1 MLLTNV
7 QDWASLVVGGKALT
21 CNAGDAGLIPGL
33 GRSHGEGNGNPA
45 QYLAWEIPRREEPGR
60 LRPWGCKSQTQFSN

>member
-33 GRSHGEGNGNPA
+33 GRSHGEGNGNP
-45 QYLAWEIPRREEPGR
+45 L
-60 LRPWGCKSQTQFSN
+60 